1 MTFRRHAVAFI
12 LFACALLGGCSSF
25 APRLTDAAI
34 SFERGRADLVRRDVS
49 LPDGLHMAY
58 LEGGQGEPLV
68 LVHGFGGNKDNFT
81 RVARW
86 LTPHYRV
93 IVPDLLGFGESSH
106 PQDASY
112 GYAAQA
118 GRLHAFVRALSLG
131 NAHFG
136 GNSMG
141 GAIVLSYAAQYRGEV
156 SSLWLLDAAGVPE
169 APASELRKIIE
180 TTGRNPLLVAS
191 EDDFAH
197 LLNFAMSDP
206 PYIPRMMA
214 NVMAKERIGNQ
225 ALERRVFDQIAT
237 DSVTQQVRG
246 LATPTLIVWGD
257 EDRLLHVGTADM
269 LHTLLP
275 RSQVIV
281 MPQVGHVPMVE
292 RPQQTAQDYL
302 RFRSGLVAGDRSSP

>member
-1 MTFRRHAVAFI
+1 MFSRHHAIAFI
-12 LFACALLGGCSSF
+12 LFACALLGGCTSL
-25 APRLTDAAI
+25 APRVTDAAI
-34 SFERGRADLVRRDVS
+34 SFERSRAELVRRDVA

-93 IVPDLLGFGESSH
+93 IVPDLPGFGESSH
-106 PQDASY
+106 PQDAPY
-112 GYAAQA
+112 TYAAQA
-118 GRLHAFVRALSLG
+118 ERLHGFVRALSLG

-141 GAIVLSYAAQYRGEV
+141 GAIVLSYAAQYPSEV
-156 SSLWLLDAAGVPE
+156 SSLWLLDAAGIPE
-169 APASELRKIIE
+169 APVSELRRIIE
-180 TTGRNPLLVAS
+180 TTGRNPLLVTN

-197 LLNFAMSDP
+197 LLTFAMSDP
-206 PYIPRMMA
+206 PYIPRMMV
-214 NVMAKERIGNQ
+214 NVMAKERIENQ
-225 ALERRVFDQIAT
+225 AVERRVFEQIAT
-237 DSVTQQVRG
+237 DSVMQQVRG

-275 RSQVIV
+275 RSRVIV
-281 MPQVGHVPMVE
+281 MPHVGHIPMIE
-292 RPQQTAQDYL
+292 RPQQSAEDYL
-302 RFRSGLVAGDRSSP
+302 RFRAGLATQPAN